1 MNRIVLIGRLTK
13 EPELSYTQSGTAVC
27 NFTLAVNRA
36 FVRDGEQE
44 ADFVP
49 CQVWGKSAENCAKYL
64 AKGRQAAVD
73 GRLQIRSYEDKE
85 GTRRWVTEVVAER
98 VEFLGSGKSESREED
113 DFGTAIEF
121 DDADVPF

>member
-13 EPELSYTQSGTAVC
+13 EPDLRYTQSGTAVC

-36 FVRDGEQE
+36 YVRDGEQE

-49 CQVWGKSAENCAKYL
+49 CQVWGKAAENSAKYL

-85 GTRRWVTEVVAER
+85 GARRWVTEVVAER
-98 VEFLGSGKSESREED
+98 VEFLGSGKSESREDE
-113 DFGTAIEF
+113 DFGTEIAF

>member
-13 EPELSYTQSGTAVC
+13 EPELRYTQSGTAVC

-85 GTRRWVTEVVAER
+85 GTRRWVSEVVAER
-98 VEFLGSGKSESREED
+98 VEFLGSGQRESREEE
-113 DFGTAIEF
+113 FGTAIEF

>member
-13 EPELSYTQSGTAVC
+13 DPELRYTQSGTAVC

-36 FVRDGEQE
+36 YVRDGEQT

-98 VEFLGSGKSESREED
+98 VEFLGSGKSESREEE
-113 DFGTAIEF
+113 FGTEIAF